1 MKYMGE
7 DVDKT
12 VFLDSDRHLAI
23 LINRNIFKLG
33 RDINCDVFFVYA
45 LALIYCYGVV
55 CLSVG

>member
-33 RDINCDVFFVYA
+33 RDINCDVFLVYIA
-45 LALIYCYGVV
+45 IVLCV
-55 CLSVG
+55 CLWVKEEMK